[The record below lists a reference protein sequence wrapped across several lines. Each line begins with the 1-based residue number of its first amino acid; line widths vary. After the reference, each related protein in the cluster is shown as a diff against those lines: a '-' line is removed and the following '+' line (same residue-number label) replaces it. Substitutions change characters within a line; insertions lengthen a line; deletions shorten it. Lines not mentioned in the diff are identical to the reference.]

1 MKKLELKQMEEIQG
15 GGSALTCDDR
25 QTKIMAVAGMA
36 ATLIGFCGPVGAII
50 AAPTAVGMG
59 IFSLICAYS

>member
-1 MKKLELKQMEEIQG
+1 V
-15 GGSALTCDDR
+15 
-25 QTKIMAVAGMA
+25 AVAGRP

-59 IFSLICAYS
+59 IFSLICAYR